1 MDSQSA
7 KLKYMSSSR
16 HEGLKSAMEFR
27 TEDTVDKVVIGQFCF
42 RHCCS
47 VNIIAEKTRSSMVLL
62 ARLSIAVGTCLP

>member
-7 KLKYMSSSR
+7 ELKLMSSSR
-16 HEGLKSAMEFR
+16 HEGWREEFR
-27 TEDTVDKVVIGQFCF
+27 MEGDTVEKVVIGQFCF

>member
-42 RHCCS
+42 RHSCA
-47 VNIIAEKTRSSMVLL
+47 VNIIAV
-62 ARLSIAVGTCLP
+62 VGEDEIQYVVVF